1 MRLKR
6 RKRNTFTNLWL
17 MLENMEVVEIPY
29 SSIKKFIYVVKDKC
43 ITSMELRVKKG
54 IKLLSFVDDVGY
66 TGFERILSHNDI
78 CWIKKYYNGD
88 KQEMLGI
95 RWNNEDDW
103 NSRCQSSYMDGEE
116 LVIKI
121 KEERAD

>member
-17 MLENMEVVEIPY
+17 TLENLEVVDIPY
-29 SSIKKFIYVVKDKC
+29 SSIKKFAYAIKDKC
-43 ITSMELRVKKG
+43 ITSMELRVNKG
-54 IKLLSFVDDVGY
+54 IKLISFVDDIED
-66 TGFERILSHNDI
+66 TGIGRILLHNDI
-78 CWIKKYYNGD
+78 CWIKKYYNGG

-95 RWNNEDDW
+95 RWNDEDDF
-103 NSRCQSSYMDGEE
+103 NSRYQSSYMDGEE

-121 KEERAD
+121 DSRI